1 MLTCMA
7 DPGVVDLDSDFMCL
21 RRRNLDVL
29 YAQLFAGFPCYGGL
43 ASDSLTMPAG

>member
-21 RRRNLDVL
+21 GRRDLNGL
-29 YAQLFAGFPCYGGL
+29 YAQLFAGFPRHRGL
-43 ASDSLTMPAG
+43 ASNSLTMPAG